1 MNKNNK
7 SFQKLQIVKCWR
19 EKYFRLLCHENNE
32 DDEENNQDAEN
43 LNHQPSIGRD
53 ALKIFD

>member
-1 MNKNNK
+1 MSKK
-7 SFQKLQIVKCWR
+7 QITNANGKVLYARSRQEHDKDD
-19 EKYFRLLCHENNE
+19 KE
-32 DDEENNQDAEN
+32 DDEDTKN